1 MVFANHFSEKKKPAA
16 GAKEN
21 PEACQILEEALSDLE
36 SRIAKR
42 TAQLEATNQ
51 DLKNEVKEKLKAR
64 DDLLRKE
71 KHLKAVQTIAGV
83 GSFFALPPDFRMDC
97 SDGFFR
103 LLGYEPAQVP
113 VDYSLIKNHIHSK
126 DLIRFEKD
134 ILHFKKFFSPFD
146 REYRIVTTKGA
157 IREVRVIVTTLYNP
171 DKHPQ
176 EIRGIV
182 QDITENK
189 AMERQ
194 VIRNEK
200 LASLGFMASGVA
212 HEINNPNSLIS
223 FNIPILREYL
233 GALFSISDHYALK
246 NKGLELCGMPY
257 DEFKKDVV
265 KLTNN
270 IENGSARINKIV
282 SNFRSF
288 VHVKRNVEYQKTDI
302 KALIRG
308 CIDISDAKMKKL
320 VRHFEARIPDDL
332 PKVHTEPEVLEI
344 AVINLL
350 INAAQACDKPDSH
363 VCLNVEY
370 LNRPKPRLVIQVCDN
385 GCGMDKETVSRAFDP
400 FFSTKPSDQGTGIG
414 LSLCHNLVSSLGG
427 TIEVESAPGQGATFK
442 IILPDPKELA
452 EKG

>member
-1 MVFANHFSEKKKPAA
+1 MVILKRSSGGKKVTINGA
-16 GAKEN
+16 GDDQK
-21 PEACQILEEALSDLE
+21 ACQILEQALDDLE
-36 SRIAKR
+36 FRIAKR
-42 TAQLEATNQ
+42 TAQLEAANQ
-51 DLKNEVKEKLKAR
+51 DLKNEIKEKLKAR

-71 KHLKAVQTIAGV
+71 KHLKAVQAIAAM
-83 GSFFALPPDFRMDC
+83 GSFFALPPNFEMDC

-103 LLGYEPAQVP
+103 LFGYEPAQVP
-113 VDYSLIKNHIHSK
+113 VDFSFMKNHIHSR
-126 DLIRFEKD
+126 DLDRFETD
-134 ILHFKKFFSPFD
+134 INHFKKYFTPFD
-146 REYRIVTTKGA
+146 REYLIVTLKGD
-157 IREVRVIVTTLYNP
+157 IREIRVIVTTRYNP
-171 DKHPQ
+171 NKHPQ
-176 EIRGIV
+176 EIQGII
-182 QDITENK
+182 QDITESK

-233 GALFSISDHYALK
+233 GVLFFISDQYALK
-246 NKGLELCGMPY
+246 NKGLELCCLPY
-257 DEFKKDVV
+257 EDFKKDVV

-288 VHVKRNVEYQKTDI
+288 VHMKRNVEYQKSDI

-320 VRHFEARIPDDL
+320 VRHFEVRIPDDL
-332 PKVHTEPEVLEI
+332 PRVHTEPEVLEI

-350 INAAQACDKPDSH
+350 INAAQACDKPNSH
-363 VCLNVEY
+363 VCLSVEY
-370 LNRPKPRLVIQVCDN
+370 QNLPKRRLIIQVRDN

-400 FFSTKPSDQGTGIG
+400 FFSTKTSDQGTGIG

-427 TIEVESAPGQGATFK
+427 NIEVESTPGKGATFK
-442 IILPDPKELA
+442 IILPDLKNE
-452 EKG
+452 E